1 MNHSIVNIC
10 DTCCFQ
16 DEQHPLI
23 LPKQASPPV
32 KIMFI
37 GENPS
42 WAENQEEPFSL
53 NTISG
58 KALDKYYLKPLGL
71 TRDDV
76 WITDIIKCR
85 YPKGEPLD
93 IYHNKVKYNKE
104 IQETAE
110 KCCDRW
116 LVKEVMKAKPYII
129 VTLSDKEVY
138 QRFRKLFELKTP
150 TKFKHAVGRP
160 FKVEIEGYSTTLFP
174 MIHPDISRPEGD
186 GDNRKL
192 KTRRKWS
199 VLHEKEYIPSLK
211 SYLLA

>member
-1 MNHSIVNIC
+1 MKITCFITGKERN
-10 DTCCFQ
+10 DTP
-16 DEQHPLI
+16 EER
-23 LPKQASPPV
+23 V
-32 KIMFI
+32 R
-37 GENPS
+37 
-42 WAENQEEPFSL
+42 QEVLKKLHYEDQKEPFSP

-85 YPKGEPLD
+85 YPKEEPLD
-93 IYHNKVKYNKE
+93 IYHNKVKFNKE

-110 KCCDRW
+110 KCCELW
-116 LVKEVMKAKPYII
+116 LVEEIKQAKPKVI

-138 QRFRKLFELKTP
+138 QRLRRVYKLKTP
-150 TKFKHAVGRP
+150 VKIEDAVG
-160 FKVEIEGYSTTLFP
+160 KSHNVTVAGHSTILFP

-192 KTRRKWS
+192 KARRKWS
-199 VLHEKEYIPSLK
+199 VFHEKEYIPNLK
-211 SYLLA
+211 SYLLAYSIGK